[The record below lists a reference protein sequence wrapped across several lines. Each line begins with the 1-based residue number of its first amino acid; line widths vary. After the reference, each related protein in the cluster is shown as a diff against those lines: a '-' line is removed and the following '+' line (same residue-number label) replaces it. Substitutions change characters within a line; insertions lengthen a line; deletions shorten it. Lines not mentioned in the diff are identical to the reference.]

1 MNGEANS
8 IIGSHGK
15 RRAREARGGAHGHDD
30 HVGVGSVLVVLC
42 TRCEVAEAG
51 RPRVD
56 VIE

>member
-1 MNGEANS
+1 MNERRGTLDYRVAWEAKGE
-8 IIGSHGK
+8 GGK
-15 RRAREARGGAHGHDD
+15 GRGTG
-30 HVGVGSVLVVLC
+30 VGVGSVLVVLR